1 MAYAVV
7 SVADIERLSDGRVSL
22 TDSLGCTETQV
33 ECFRPDGN
41 ESIAVST
48 EREGVC
54 VPLEAA
60 GRIVA
65 ARRVTRHGVVG
76 SVESALVAVTEL
88 PDRSLWEPL
97 HQDFVPQ
104 SSKYQN
110 RII

>member
-33 ECFRPDGN
+33 ECFRPGGN

-65 ARRVTRHGVVG
+65 ARRVTC
-76 SVESALVAVTEL
+76 E
-88 PDRSLWEPL
+88 DEPL
-97 HQDFVPQ
+97 PATVT
-104 SSKYQN
+104 
-110 RII
+110 